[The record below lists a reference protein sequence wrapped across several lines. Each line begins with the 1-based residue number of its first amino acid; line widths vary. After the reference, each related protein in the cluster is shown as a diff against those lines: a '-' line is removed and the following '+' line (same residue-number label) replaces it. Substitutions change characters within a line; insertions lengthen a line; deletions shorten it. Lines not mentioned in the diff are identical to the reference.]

1 MPRSTP
7 PKKSP
12 PSPRQFA
19 GKGSEL
25 PDSLASL
32 RDLIATPE
40 VGSEQDQAGVDLGP
54 RHAGLIAIVGRPNV
68 GKSTLMNALVGQ

>member
-1 MPRSTP
+1 MPRTTP

-12 PSPRQFA
+12 PASQPNEAQGA
-19 GKGSEL
+19 AL

-32 RDLIATPE
+32 RDLIAKPQSTHQSQDH
-40 VGSEQDQAGVDLGP
+40 SESAGAEIDLGP

-68 GKSTLMNALVGQ
+68 GKSTL